1 MYWLS
6 YFSFS
11 TFNKTKRGFQI
22 LGILNCRLKWN
33 ILVVF
38 FRLWSQTSR
47 WRWWSLWRPF
57 SQTSGGCRLLN
68 STNSRRRTSCPC
80 WINSFCR
87 SQSVPFLQSV
97 TYVIWYIW
105 FNDIPLIYHTVLDDV
120 YWDLKICDSVWVLVG
135 QFQNVSSWKWAR
147 RGTRYEPEY
156 SLQSRYSI
164 FIKLFKKTHQNRY

>member
-1 MYWLS
+1 MHLLNRYFSAYHQLFRNTVQAQVKHINISLQIYKCAVYKMLSPMIIIFTTFLTLFIHFEFKKKHAIQMYWLS

-22 LGILNCRLKWN
+22 LGTLNCRLKWN

-47 WRWWSLWRPF
+47 WRWWSLWRPY
-57 SQTSGGCRLLN
+57 SPTSGGCRLLN
-68 STNSRRRTSCPC
+68 LTNSRRRTSCPC

-97 TYVIWYIW
+97 TYVI
-105 FNDIPLIYHTVLDDV
+105 
-120 YWDLKICDSVWVLVG
+120 
-135 QFQNVSSWKWAR
+135 
-147 RGTRYEPEY
+147 
-156 SLQSRYSI
+156 
-164 FIKLFKKTHQNRY
+164 

>member
-22 LGILNCRLKWN
+22 LGTLNCRLKWN

-47 WRWWSLWRPF
+47 WRWWSLWRPY
-57 SQTSGGCRLLN
+57 SPTSGGCRLLN
-68 STNSRRRTSCPC
+68 LTNSRRRTSCPC

-120 YWDLKICDSVWVLVG
+120 YWDLKNMRLCLSFGWTISECVILKMSQKRHTLWTRVFFTITVLH
-135 QFQNVSSWKWAR
+135 F
-147 RGTRYEPEY
+147 Y
-156 SLQSRYSI
+156 
-164 FIKLFKKTHQNRY
+164 